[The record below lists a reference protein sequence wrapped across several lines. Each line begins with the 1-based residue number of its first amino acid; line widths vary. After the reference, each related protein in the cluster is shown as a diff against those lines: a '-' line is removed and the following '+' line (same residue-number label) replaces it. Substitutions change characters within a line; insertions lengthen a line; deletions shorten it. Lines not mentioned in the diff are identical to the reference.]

1 MSNILLGSINDNKD
15 FVAENNEVIKDDK
28 YLYLNLEKEKDVV
41 CLFPT
46 RTAFS
51 ERILMPLL
59 RKETKKNI
67 IVTDFSGWIT
77 HDTCLEKLKQGYII
91 AELRVDQS
99 LEEKKEIIETLK
111 NTKKYILYLRFEIGS
126 SENKISKF
134 VNDPMFEFLFD
145 KLNKN
150 KNETLI
156 IFDEFQA
163 FFETKINFLSDLFFY
178 EKNRTIYRLQDITQ
192 FERFKEIKDNIPY
205 FKNKISL
212 IEIGDAI
219 KEIGYNRIRYTNLLE
234 EKSYIFNFLESDELK
249 YEYLGEYR
257 EDKKIRKKSWKE
269 ILSEQ
274 FRKLRG

>member
-1 MSNILLGSINDNKD
+1 MSNILLGSIDDNKN
-15 FVAENNEVIKDDK
+15 FIVENNEIAKDDK
-28 YLYLNLEKEKDVV
+28 YLYLNLEKEKDIV

-51 ERILMPLL
+51 GRILMPLL

-67 IVTDFSGWIT
+67 IVTDFRGWVT
-77 HDTCLEKLKQGYII
+77 QDTCLEKLKQGYII

-111 NTKKYILYLRFEIGS
+111 NAKKYILYLRFEIGS
-126 SENKISKF
+126 VENKISKF
-134 VNDPMFEFLFD
+134 ANDPIFEFLFE

-156 IFDEFQA
+156 ILDEFPI
-163 FFETKINFLSDLFFY
+163 FFETKIDFLSDLFFN
-178 EKNRTIYRLQDITQ
+178 EKNRTIYRLQNLEQ
-192 FERFKEIKDNIPY
+192 FKRFKEIKGNIPY

-219 KEIGYNRIRYTNLLE
+219 EEIGYNRIRYTNLLNNE
-234 EKSYIFNFLESDELK
+234 SYIFNFLKNDELR
-249 YEYLGEYR
+249 YEYLGEYK
-257 EDKKIRKKSWKE
+257 ENEEMTKKTWKN

>member
-1 MSNILLGSINDNKD
+1 MSNILLGSINDNKN
-15 FVAENNEVIKDDK
+15 FSIENSEIIKDDK
-28 YLYLNLEKEKDVV
+28 YLYLNLENEKDVV

-59 RKETKKNI
+59 RKETKRNI
-67 IVTDFSGWIT
+67 IITDFRGWIT

-99 LEEKKEIIETLK
+99 LEEKTEIIETLK
-111 NTKKYILYLRFEIGS
+111 NAKKYILYLRFEIGS

-156 IFDEFQA
+156 ILDEFQV
-163 FFETKINFLSDLFFY
+163 FFETKIDFLSDLFFY
-178 EKNRTIYRLQDITQ
+178 EKNKTIYRLQDITQ

-219 KEIGYNRIRYTNLLE
+219 EEIGYNRIRYTNLLE

-257 EDKKIRKKSWKE
+257 ENKSLE
-269 ILSEQ
+269 II
-274 FRKLRG
+274 